1 MMYWDGGGWWLGLV
15 WMLAI
20 GAIIWLI
27 VWGVSRTTR
36 RGDDTGGPSHR
47 QTPLDIAKERYAKGE
62 ITREQYDQLRKDL
75 S

>member
-36 RGDDTGGPSHR
+36 RGDDAGGPSHH
-47 QTPLDIAKERYAKGE
+47 QTPACRGF
-62 ITREQYDQLRKDL
+62 
-75 S
+75 